1 MLIKTIYNLQKSLQ
15 KNFPLKLFLLF
26 LYWQIAFTIK
36 LLSKAWVKIKKM
48 SINKKSTYRPPRPI
62 KSRKWK
68 MKTTLLK
75 FSDHKFIKKGFSMN
89 NTKQDKKKY
98 RKAFSLNMASLKAQ
112 QTTKEPISQK
122 LKLDTKTSKLL
133 DIINSYLKEWMLKIL

>member
-1 MLIKTIYNLQKSLQ
+1 
-15 KNFPLKLFLLF
+15 
-26 LYWQIAFTIK
+26 
-36 LLSKAWVKIKKM
+36 
-48 SINKKSTYRPPRPI
+48 
-62 KSRKWK
+62 

-122 LKLDTKTSKLL
+122 LKLDTRTSKLL
-133 DIINSYLKEWMLKIL
+133 DIINSYLKE